1 MEKIKLND
9 GTTIEIQGGCSEFSV
24 SMIAESV
31 DEMVAHFTDENLERY
46 EILTGSDAVCAI
58 YVKKHMKKFSAV
70 AAEEGGYLITI
81 TLEDIDETA
90 ERLASLEETVD
101 TLVMESLGL

>member
-1 MEKIKLND
+1 MEKIKLKD
-9 GTTIEIQGGCSEFSV
+9 GTTIEIQAGCSEFSV

-31 DEMVAHFTDENLERY
+31 DEMVANFTDENLERFK
-46 EILTGSDAVCAI
+46 ILTEGDAVCAI
-58 YVKKHMKKFSAV
+58 YEKKHMKKFSAEV
-70 AAEEGGYLITI
+70 AEEGGYLITV
-81 TLEDIDETA
+81 TLEDVDEVA